1 MAKMFSTREED
12 MPVAHNGAAPQT
24 VIGQGIKVE
33 GTFSGSGNVI
43 VQGEVEGTL
52 STAGDLVIENGAVVN
67 ANLEAQNI
75 RVSGEV
81 KGDITC
87 HGQLD
92 LQATAKI
99 YGDVTTDIISVD
111 TGAVIQGQCRTGV
124 GSGSVAPAPS
134 VVEEDDDSES
144 EE

>member
-1 MAKMFSTREED
+1 MAKMFSAREED
-12 MPVAHNGAAPQT
+12 MPVSHSAASPQT

-33 GTFSGSGNVI
+33 GAFSGSGNVI

-52 STAGDLVIENGAVVN
+52 STAGDLVIENGAIVH

-87 HGQLD
+87 HGQLE
-92 LQATAKI
+92 LNSTAKI

-124 GSGSVAPAPS
+124 SSTAAPAAPE
-134 VVEEDDDSES
+134 VAEESSDD